1 MARGARSA
9 LLSGPIVAAIAAI
22 AIIELGVLTI
32 AVFGGDA
39 DPCARPRILRSASSD
54 SACAVKPREIKYDDQ
69 LYGAVVDT
77 VYHPA
82 RYYSTRVPNGVLL
95 LDRTPV
101 TGLAYLDDTSVLAGI
116 RTSLPPN
123 TADDLIGDFRRAN
136 RAPHELSPLY
146 RWQQFDL
153 DTASVRRM
161 MSASDADVVKEP
173 LVSDLLAGNPPD
185 SLPPVLA
192 LSRAGVD
199 KSSDFAIVYAAMYD
213 RHAHTPDH
221 LEAAAFILARRDGAR
236 WIVTRE
242 IPIALARHP

>member
-1 MARGARSA
+1 MALGARSA

-22 AIIELGVLTI
+22 AIIELGVLSI

-39 DPCARPRILRSASSD
+39 DPCARPRILRSASMD
-54 SACAVKPREIKYDDQ
+54 STCAAKPREIKYDDQ

-82 RYYSTRVPNGVLL
+82 RYSSTTVPNGVLL
-95 LDRTPV
+95 LNRTPV
-101 TGLAYLDDTSVLAGI
+101 TGLAHLDDSSVLAGI
-116 RTSLPPN
+116 RTSLPPG
-123 TADDLIGDFRRAN
+123 TADDLIADFRRAN
-136 RAPHELSPLY
+136 GAPHEHSPLY

-161 MSASDADVVKEP
+161 MSASDADVVKQP

-192 LSRAGVD
+192 LSLAGVD
-199 KSSDFAIVYAAMYD
+199 TSGKLAMVYAAMYD

-242 IPIALARHP
+242 IPISLARRP